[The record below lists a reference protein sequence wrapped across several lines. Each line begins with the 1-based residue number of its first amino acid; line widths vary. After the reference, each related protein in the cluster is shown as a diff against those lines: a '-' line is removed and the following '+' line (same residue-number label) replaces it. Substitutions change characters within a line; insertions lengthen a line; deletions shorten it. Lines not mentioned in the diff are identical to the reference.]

1 MRAQPPVH
9 AHEHNPWCRPLPH
22 TLVVVAVDAMS
33 MAFASCYLRASQV
46 IKRVDAEHLLKAAR
60 ETAAPPTLAR
70 APSGHAALTSA
81 ALTSAAL
88 TSAAPAST
96 APASL
101 ATANSHNHLVEAVKR
116 AQEAGVSKAEVKA
129 GKAALTGLKKGCRR
143 RSSRRPRA
151 CARRSSRRRTRS

>member
-81 ALTSAAL
+81 ALTSAA
-88 TSAAPAST
+88 PAST